1 MSLKRKLTFLI
12 ASLSCWHVSANAADL
27 IEVYNQALISD
38 PIYQQAINQ
47 QLSTSEGVPINIAQ
61 LLPNISLSFD
71 PSVTRQAFSGS
82 NVNNSAI
89 SPRNNTQ
96 RAFALTLSASQTI
109 FNFSQFAAVQGALA
123 TSKSACATL
132 NAALQDLMV
141 RTSSAYFAVLQDE
154 ENLSY
159 AEATKLAY
167 KEQLDQA
174 QEYLD
179 VGFKTKTDVYTA
191 KASYDSA
198 VALYIAAD
206 AKLANDRENLR
217 VITGKY
223 YSHLSRLK
231 NDFPLVKPKPA
242 RIDVWVDK
250 AQAQNWQIKA
260 NQYAANAALANVRQQ
275 YGGHMPTVTLQGTL
289 DRQYQLN
296 INGYGSDLVDQRS
309 GPNTQT
315 DRGIGVD
322 MTLPIF
328 QGGGVVASTNQ
339 AIYSYKVAQ
348 QQLEQT
354 VRGTLNTT
362 RQSYMNIIA
371 GISQLTADK
380 QAIFSNV
387 SSLEGMETSYHVGAE
402 TLVNVLNQQ
411 QKLFQA
417 QVRYAEDRYSYVNNL
432 FALKQA
438 AGTLSFDD
446 LRAINTWL
454 TAQPLTERP
463 HRIRRQVVSEKPKKE
478 VRKHVAKSKKSA
490 LSHVAKSKPKRL
502 ALKKHLS

>member
-1 MSLKRKLTFLI
+1 MSMKKKLTYLLV
-12 ASLSCWHVSANAADL
+12 ASLGWHATANAADL
-27 IEVYNQALISD
+27 LDVYRQALISD

-47 QLSTSEGVPINIAQ
+47 QLSTSEGVPLSIAQ

-82 NVNNSAI
+82 TVSNTAL

-96 RAFALTLSASQTI
+96 QAYSLALSATQTI
-109 FNFSQFAAVQGALA
+109 FNYAQFAGVQGALA

-132 NAALQDLMV
+132 NAALQSLMV
-141 RTSSAYFAVLQDE
+141 RTSNAYFTVLQDE

-174 QEYLD
+174 QQYLD
-179 VGFKTKTDVYTA
+179 VGLKTKTDVYTA

-198 VALYIAAD
+198 VAQYIAAD
-206 AKLANDRENLR
+206 SQLANDKENLR

-231 NDFPLVKPKPA
+231 KDFPLVTPAPK
-242 RIDVWVDK
+242 RIDAWVSK
-250 AQAQNWQIKA
+250 AQAQNWAIKA
-260 NQYAANAALANVRQQ
+260 SQYTTDAALATVRQQ
-275 YGGHMPTVTLQGTL
+275 YGGHLPTVTLQGTL

-296 INGYGSDLVDQRS
+296 INGYSNNLIDQRP

-315 DRGIGVD
+315 DRGVTLD

-328 QGGGVVASTNQ
+328 QGGGVVAATNQ
-339 AIYSYKVAQ
+339 AIYNYKVAQ

-362 RQSYMNIIA
+362 RQSYMNILSS
-371 GISQLTADK
+371 ISQLIADQ
-380 QAIFSNV
+380 QAIKSNI

-417 QVRYAEDRYSYVNNL
+417 QVQYAEDRYAYVNNV

-438 AGTLSFDD
+438 AGTLSFND
-446 LRAINTWL
+446 LRAVNAWL
-454 TAQPLTERP
+454 TSQPETNKP
-463 HRIRRQVVSEKPKKE
+463 HRIRRTMTQSKQTNTIMKKVSAKKKIINKLAHNKPQ
-478 VRKHVAKSKKSA
+478 H
-490 LSHVAKSKPKRL
+490 HKPAR
-502 ALKKHLS
+502 A